1 MANSSS
7 SWPATCSAASCQRLW
22 SCPPV
27 KSGKLRGLA
36 VTTAR
41 RSPIALDIPTMME
54 AGVAGYEAS
63 FGQLLLVPRGTPP
76 ADVAALNEAFGAAL
90 SQPEARSKMLA
101 MDLDFVPNS
110 PEQAQARMRRESEK
124 WALIVD
130 RLGLKT
136 D

>member
-1 MANSSS
+1 
-7 SWPATCSAASCQRLW
+7 
-22 SCPPV
+22 
-27 KSGKLRGLA
+27 
-36 VTTAR
+36 
-41 RSPIALDIPTMME
+41 MME